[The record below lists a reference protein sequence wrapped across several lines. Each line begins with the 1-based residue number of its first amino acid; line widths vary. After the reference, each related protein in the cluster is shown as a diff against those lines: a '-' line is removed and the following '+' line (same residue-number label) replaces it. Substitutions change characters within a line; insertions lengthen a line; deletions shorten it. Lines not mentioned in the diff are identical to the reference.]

1 MAAPDAS
8 SSSFPVES
16 ILFPLSTFLLS
27 IYTLSTATDVF
38 ISSTARLAR
47 RLHVSETLISLLTA
61 GAEWEELA
69 VVIAAIAQGR
79 PKLALGNVLGSCVAN
94 ILGAFSLGV
103 LAQRE
108 TIVRYDVSARLYAVI
123 LFGLTTGV
131 AVLWGFGRL
140 EGHVYG
146 AALVVVFVLYM
157 VGIGWSVYR
166 GVLTAPQDS
175 DAESD
180 AESDGSST
188 SEESGQTAVSGEEAQ
203 HDENQA
209 DETTP
214 LSLRWRK
221 PPSILTYLVKLIVA
235 FIALSLSGY
244 VLSHSSKSLSTA
256 CHLSDTVFGATLL
269 SLGTTLPEKFVAVI
283 SGYRGHPGIMVANT
297 VGSNI
302 FLLTLCLGVTILSS
316 QGLAQGSSYTQEIVW
331 TWTTSA
337 FLMVMILV
345 GTHRLV
351 GLAMLLAYVG
361 FLVLEFTLYKP

>member
-1 MAAPDAS
+1 MAGLEVS
-8 SSSFPVES
+8 SSSSVES
-16 ILFPLSTFLLS
+16 ILFPVSTFLLS
-27 IYTLSTATDVF
+27 IYTLSTATGVF
-38 ISSTARLAR
+38 ISSTAHLAH

-69 VVIAAIAQGR
+69 VVVAAIAQGR

-94 ILGAFSLGV
+94 ILGAFSLAV

-108 TIVRYDVSARLYAVI
+108 TIVRYDVSARIYVII

-140 EGHVYG
+140 KGHIYG
-146 AALVVVFVLYM
+146 ALLVVAFVLYM
-157 VGIGWSVYR
+157 VGIGWSMYR
-166 GVLTAPQDS
+166 GVLMAPQDS

-180 AESDGSST
+180 ASST
-188 SEESGQTAVSGEEAQ
+188 SEESEQMSPSGDEAQ

-214 LSLRWRK
+214 LTGRWSE
-221 PPSILTYLVKLIVA
+221 PPSILAHLVKLIVA

-244 VLSHSSKSLSTA
+244 VLSHSSKSLA
-256 CHLSDTVFGATLL
+256 AALHLSDTVFGATLL
-269 SLGTTLPEKFVAVI
+269 SLGTTMPEKFVAVV

-302 FLLTLCLGVTILSS
+302 FLLTLCLGVTLLSS
-316 QGLAQGSSYTQEIVW
+316 EHLAQGSSYTQEIVW
-331 TWTTSA
+331 TWTSSA
-337 FLMVMILV
+337 FLMVMILI

>member
-1 MAAPDAS
+1 MPS
-8 SSSFPVES
+8 SSSSSAES

-38 ISSTARLAR
+38 IASTAHLAH

-108 TIVRYDVSARLYAVI
+108 TIVTYDVSARLYAVI
-123 LFGLTTGV
+123 MFGLTTGV

-146 AALVVVFVLYM
+146 AVLVVVFVLYM
-157 VGIGWSVYR
+157 VGIGWSIYC
-166 GVLTAPQDS
+166 GVLAAPQGS

-180 AESDGSST
+180 ADADASST
-188 SEESGQTAVSGEEAQ
+188 SEEESAPGGDEAQ
-203 HDENQA
+203 HDVA
-209 DETTP
+209 HPDETTP
-214 LSLRWRK
+214 LTTFRWRK
-221 PPSILTYLVKLIVA
+221 PPSILSYLVKLVVA
-235 FIALSLSGY
+235 FVALSLSGY
-244 VLSHSSKSLSTA
+244 VLSHSSKSLA
-256 CHLSDTVFGATLL
+256 AAFHLSDTVFGATLL
-269 SLGTTLPEKFVAVI
+269 ALGTTLPEKFVAVV

-302 FLLTLCLGVTILSS
+302 FLLTLCLGMTILSS

-337 FLMVMILV
+337 FLMVMILI

>member
-1 MAAPDAS
+1 MVAMDGS
-8 SSSFPVES
+8 SSSSSSPSVES

-47 RLHVSETLISLLTA
+47 RLHVSETLVSLLTA

-146 AALVVVFVLYM
+146 VVLVVVFVLYM
-157 VGIGWSVYR
+157 VGIGWSIYR

-180 AESDGSST
+180 ASST
-188 SEESGQTAVSGEEAQ
+188 SEEPGQTAVSGEEAQ

-235 FIALSLSGY
+235 FFALSLSGY

-256 CHLSDTVFGATLL
+256 FHLSDTVFGATLL